1 MYELATS
8 QAFILALGSLGL
20 GMIMLIRGGNW
31 TIDGAVYVARHLGVS
46 PLIVGFTIIAFGTS
60 LPELIVSVN
69 ANLKGS
75 PGIAIGNVIGSNI
88 ANILLV
94 IGVTAAIATIPARP
108 KDLIR
113 DLAVMVLATLYFVFL
128 VNTGD
133 MSRGSGLI
141 MIGLLLVYVLWQY
154 SMARKGEAQIEEID
168 EPEFKSMAFAVI
180 FLLLGLALIALGA
193 ELLVRGAQVSAHII
207 GVPEAVI
214 GLTLIALGT
223 SLPELSTC
231 VIAALKKH
239 NDIVL
244 GNIIGS
250 NVFNI
255 LMIIGV
261 TSAIKPISGVS
272 ENAELI
278 NLNVLL
284 VVGVSVLF
292 AALLLFARK
301 IHKTVGYVFVAAY
314 VAYTIGVYALFMS
327 DIHIP
332 VGG

>member
-1 MYELATS
+1 MYELAVS
-8 QAFILALGSLGL
+8 QAFILALGALGL
-20 GMIMLIRGGNW
+20 GMIMLIKGGNW
-31 TIDGAVYVARHLGVS
+31 TIDAAVYIARHLGVS

-60 LPELIVSVN
+60 LPELIVSIN

-108 KDLIR
+108 R
-113 DLAVMVLATLYFVFL
+113 DLLRDIVVMILATIYFVYL
-128 VNTGD
+128 VEID
-133 MSRGSGLI
+133 EMSRLSGMI
-141 MIGLLLVYVLWQY
+141 MVGLLLVYVLWQY
-154 SMARKGEAQIEEID
+154 MMARKGDVEIEEIE
-168 EPEFKSMAFAVI
+168 EPEFKSKPLAI
-180 FLLLGLALIALGA
+180 LFLIMGMFFIAAGA
-193 ELLVRGAQVSAHII
+193 EMLVRGAQVSAEII

-255 LMIIGV
+255 LMIIGT
-261 TSAIKPISGVS
+261 TSAIKPIIGA
-272 ENAELI
+272 NDNPQLMDI
-278 NLNVLL
+278 NVYIVVAVTLL
-284 VVGVSVLF
+284 FSL
-292 AALLLFARK
+292 LLLFARK
-301 IHKTVGYVFVAAY
+301 IHRGVGILFVCAY
-314 VAYTIGVYALFMS
+314 VAYIIGVYAMFMS
-327 DIHIP
+327 DIQIP